1 MKTGKRGKR
10 GDGAGGG
17 SSGFMMLYSNLMMLL
32 MTFFIILV
40 SLSSMQEEKI
50 KLVGESFEEFLATG
64 GRGILWGKEL
74 PLDFDYLIEQEKSKI
89 RAEISANFRRALR
102 QESGLEI
109 EASEGAVVVKLS
121 GEVLFELGKAELKV
135 EAKEILNKVVPLLKE
150 YPYSVCVQG
159 HTDNLPIHSQ
169 EFSSNWQLS
178 AIRAIN
184 VVKYLEERGI
194 DKDKLIAAG
203 YGEYRPLVLNDTPE
217 NRALNRRVEMAIII
231 SST

>member
-1 MKTGKRGKR
+1 
-10 GDGAGGG
+10 
-17 SSGFMMLYSNLMMLL
+17 MMLYSNLMMLL

-74 PLDFDYLIEQEKSKI
+74 PLDFDYLIEQERSKI

-109 EASEGAVVVKLS
+109 EASEGAVVVNLS
-121 GEVLFELGKAELKV
+121 GEVLFELGKAELKA

-150 YPYSVCVQG
+150 YPYSVCVEG

-178 AIRAIN
+178 AMRAIN
-184 VVKYLEERGI
+184 VVKYLEEQGI

-203 YGEYRPLVLNDTPE
+203 YGEYRPLVSNDTPE
-217 NRALNRRVEMAIII
+217 HRALNRRVEMAIIV
-231 SST
+231 SPT

>member
-1 MKTGKRGKR
+1 MKTGKKGKR
-10 GDGAGGG
+10 GGGG
-17 SSGFMMLYSNLMMLL
+17 SGFMMLYANLMMLL

-40 SLSSMQEEKI
+40 SLSTMQEEKI

-64 GRGILWGKEL
+64 GKGILWGKKL

-89 RAEISANFRRALR
+89 RAEISANLRRALR
-102 QESGLEI
+102 QESELEI
-109 EASEGAVVVKLS
+109 ETSEGAVVIKLS
-121 GEVLFELGKAELKV
+121 GELLFELGKAELKT
-135 EAKEILNKVVPLLKE
+135 EAKEILKKVVPLLKE

-184 VVKYLEERGI
+184 VVKYLEEQGI

-203 YGEYRPLVLNDTPE
+203 YGEYRPLVSNDTPE
-217 NRALNRRVEMAIII
+217 HRALNRRVEMAIIV

>member
-1 MKTGKRGKR
+1 MKTGKKGKR
-10 GDGAGGG
+10 GGG
-17 SSGFMMLYSNLMMLL
+17 SSGFMMLYANLMMLL

-40 SLSSMQEEKI
+40 SLSTMQEEKI

-64 GRGILWGKEL
+64 GKGILWGKKL

-89 RAEISANFRRALR
+89 RAEISANLRRALR
-102 QESGLEI
+102 QESELEI
-109 EASEGAVVVKLS
+109 ETSEGAVVIKLS
-121 GEVLFELGKAELKV
+121 GELLFELGKAELKT
-135 EAKEILNKVVPLLKE
+135 EAKEILKKVVPLLKE

-184 VVKYLEERGI
+184 VVKYLEEQGI

-203 YGEYRPLVLNDTPE
+203 YGEYRPLVSNDTPE
-217 NRALNRRVEMAIII
+217 HRALNRRVEMAIIV